1 MYASDF
7 VQPFNNKA
15 HCSEDLA
22 LRLPAWQVFSYDH
35 AETPVHS
42 VSDRLH
48 FWTLPDFDDKAEAS
62 CIFNS
67 AVPSNAA
74 GSPDT
79 VIDFN
84 PNPKDV
90 TFTGTMTPGRNGQG
104 SQTLYPFTGVQHG

>member
-7 VQPFNNKA
+7 VQPFNDRD
-15 HCSEDLA
+15 HCSENVA
-22 LRLPAWQVFSYDH
+22 HRLPAWQAFSCDD
-35 AETPVHS
+35 AETLVHS

-48 FWTLPDFDDKAEAS
+48 FWTLPDFDDNAEVS
-62 CIFNS
+62 CIFNP
-67 AVPSNAA
+67 ALPSNAA

-90 TFTGTMTPGRNGQG
+90 TFTVTMTSGRNGQD
-104 SQTLYPFTGVQHG
+104 SQTLYTFTGVQHG